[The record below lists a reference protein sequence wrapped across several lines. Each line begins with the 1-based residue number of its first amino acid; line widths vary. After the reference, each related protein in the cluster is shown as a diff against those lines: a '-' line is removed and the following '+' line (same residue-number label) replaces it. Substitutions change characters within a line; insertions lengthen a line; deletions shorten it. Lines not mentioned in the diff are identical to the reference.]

1 MHFSSDFSAC
11 QYVYQDVHFRLLS
24 LNNSK
29 VSSWTTFH
37 IKLIKKKSLG
47 RKRIRAMWCLRPY
60 TLIIAEPF
68 VPFTTLQ
75 ENFCSYIGNT
85 LQYLLSHD
93 ELPET
98 VYFEKEGKRKEMC
111 WRKISSL
118 CEWANKHTWNMFF
131 NKRKYHTQNVW
142 AYP

>member
-1 MHFSSDFSAC
+1 
-11 QYVYQDVHFRLLS
+11 
-24 LNNSK
+24 
-29 VSSWTTFH
+29 
-37 IKLIKKKSLG
+37 
-47 RKRIRAMWCLRPY
+47 MWCLRPY

-118 CEWANKHTWNMFF
+118 CE
-131 NKRKYHTQNVW
+131 
-142 AYP
+142 